1 MDSVVYNRV
10 FIRWNIRGCVRNPK
24 CEGLGAGLEIAQ
36 LEVFAKR
43 IFKSFI
49 GRYWVYSL
57 DSKFTFAPSLQ
68 PSKGYQTR

>member
-1 MDSVVYNRV
+1 MCPES
-10 FIRWNIRGCVRNPK
+10 K

-57 DSKFTFAPSLQ
+57 DSKFTFAPT
-68 PSKGYQTR
+68 KT

>member
-10 FIRWNIRGCVRNPK
+10 FIRWNIRVCVRNPK
-24 CEGLGAGLEIAQ
+24 CESLGAGLEVGQ

-49 GRYWVYSL
+49 GRCWVYNL
-57 DSKFTFAPSLQ
+57 DSKFIFATT
-68 PSKGYQTR
+68 KT